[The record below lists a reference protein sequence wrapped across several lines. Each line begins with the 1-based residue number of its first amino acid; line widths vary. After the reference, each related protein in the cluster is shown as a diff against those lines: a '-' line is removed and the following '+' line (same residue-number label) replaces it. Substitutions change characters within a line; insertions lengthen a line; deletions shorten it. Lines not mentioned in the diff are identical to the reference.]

1 MFIFMTAHAG
11 LYTHSL
17 SGASCSASALQRVL
31 SAASARAQLSPARED
46 SFDAAEVC
54 AAVRP
59 SARAP
64 ALEADLPAL
73 RPELRPYQRRAAAW
87 MVARERGELVRR
99 PGSSKTPVL
108 C

>member
-1 MFIFMTAHAG
+1 M
-11 LYTHSL
+11 
-17 SGASCSASALQRVL
+17 
-31 SAASARAQLSPARED
+31 SAAAACTQLSPAAEGG
-46 SFDAAEVC
+46 FDAAEVY

-99 PGSSKTPVL
+99 PGSSKTSCAVL
-108 C
+108 GIASLCCSS